1 MSQLDH
7 RRHASLELLLAGAR
21 LERRCRPDA
30 PAFLAEYSDEFRSR
44 GNWDGEVSAWRDRLW
59 REATGTPNLPLVRL
73 AAAGAGRLGIEILAL
88 VALAAEDGRIAALLG
103 TEGFA
108 GIGTLVALW
117 RTEESEDRPEA
128 VRETIGWL
136 IRAGLLTVA
145 NPMAPH
151 HAREV
156 AVTDAAWT
164 LLVGGA
170 YAPRAHEALACDE
183 LPRLA
188 TVVLPPEL
196 ITRTAKVL
204 RLLAEEPET
213 VVWLRGPQ
221 DNGRRMLALAL
232 VAELGLPAVAMRIEG
247 PRADAFDEAALT
259 AFLRDAVLVIE
270 SATAPGEPLVLPQP
284 RVAPVR
290 TVVITTAN
298 IALDAA
304 GRPICSLDLPLPAEP
319 ERLALWRRAA
329 PEASPRLAE
338 LAASFRVT
346 SGALLRAASAARQAG
361 ALDRE
366 AVRLALRDLSD
377 GRLDAVATRI
387 ETEGPREFLA
397 LTEAAH
403 AELDGLIV
411 RCRHREALVAHAGP
425 GAAPPGSAPCSP
437 GPAAPARR
445 SPRAALP
452 ARWARTSTGVDLAA
466 AVQQISSARPKR
478 TSTAPSP
485 PPRSCDVVLL
495 LDEGDALMA
504 RRTDVGNANDR
515 YANLET
521 NFLLQRMERFEGI
534 LRRHH
539 QRRRPHRRGLP
550 APDGRGDPLP
560 RCPTS
565 SPATRSCCTTSAS
578 IGVGDELLQE
588 VAVRCALSGGQL
600 RNVAL
605 HARLLALDGGGR
617 SGDHELRRAIER
629 EYRKVDGFCPLK
641 PLLSAVS

>member
-117 RTEESEDRPEA
+117 RTEEGEDRPEA

-366 AVRLALRDLSD
+366 GVRLALRDLSD

-411 RCRHREALVAHAGP
+411 RCRHREALFAHAGP
-425 GAAPPGSAPCSP
+425 VAGAAGVRALFA
-437 GPAAPARR
+437 GPSGAGKTLAARCLARELGKDLWR
-445 SPRAALP
+445 
-452 ARWARTSTGVDLAA
+452 VDLAA
-466 AVQQISSARPKR
+466 AVSKYIGETEKTLDRAFAAAEER
-478 TSTAPSP
+478 
-485 PPRSCDVVLL
+485 DIVLL

-504 RRTDVGNANDR
+504 RRTEVGNPTTATPTSKPTSCCSGSSASR
-515 YANLET
+515 ASSSSPPT
-521 NFLLQRMERFEGI
+521 PGTGSTPPSSAGWTRWFTS
-534 LRRHH
+534 
-539 QRRRPHRRGLP
+539 
-550 APDGRGDPLP
+550 A
-560 RCPTS
+560 CPTS
-565 SPATRSCCTTSAS
+565 SPATRSCCTTSANMAWATS
-578 IGVGDELLQE
+578 CCRKS
-588 VAVRCALSGGQL
+588 RCAACSRAASSATSRCTRGCWRSTAGAAWATTSCAARSSG
-600 RNVAL
+600 NI
-605 HARLLALDGGGR
+605 ARSTASAR
-617 SGDHELRRAIER
+617 SSR
-629 EYRKVDGFCPLK
+629 C
-641 PLLSAVS
+641 SAR

>member
-44 GNWDGEVSAWRDRLW
+44 GNWEGEVFAWRDRLW
-59 REATGTPNLPLVRL
+59 REATGAPDLPLVRL

-103 TEGFA
+103 AEGFA

-117 RTEESEDRPEA
+117 RTEEGEDRPEA
-128 VRETIGWL
+128 VRATIGWL

-164 LLVGGA
+164 LLAGAA
-170 YAPRAHEALACDE
+170 YAPRAHEVLACEE

-188 TVVLPPEL
+188 TVVLPAAL
-196 ITRTAKVL
+196 VTRTTKVL
-204 RLLAEEPET
+204 RLLAEEPDT

-247 PRADAFDEAALT
+247 HRADAFDEAALT

-270 SATAPGEPLVLPQP
+270 SVTAPGEPVVLPRP

-290 TVVITTAN
+290 TVVITTAD

-304 GRPICSLDLPLPAEP
+304 GRPIYSLDLPLPAES

-329 PEASPRLAE
+329 PDASPRLAE

-346 SGALLRAASAARQAG
+346 SGALVRAASAARQAG

-366 AVRLALRDLSD
+366 GVRLALRDLSD
-377 GRLDAVATRI
+377 GRLDAIATRI

-403 AELDGLIV
+403 AELDGLIM
-411 RCRHREALVAHAGP
+411 RCRHREALFAHAGP
-425 GAAPPGSAPCSP
+425 LAGAAGVRALLA
-437 GPAAPARR
+437 GPTGAGKTLAARCLARELGKDLWR
-445 SPRAALP
+445 
-452 ARWARTSTGVDLAA
+452 VDLAA
-466 AVQQISSARPKR
+466 AVSKFIGETEKALDRAFAAAEER
-478 TSTAPSP
+478 
-485 PPRSCDVVLL
+485 DIVLL

-504 RRTDVGNANDR
+504 RRTEVGNANDR

-521 NFLLQRMERFEGI
+521 NFLLQRIEGFSGI
-534 LRRHH
+534 LVVTTNAADRIDAAF
-539 QRRRPHRRGLP
+539 QRRMDAVVHFSLP
-550 APDGRGDPLP
+550 DELARYEILLHHLGEHD
-560 RCPTS
+560 
-565 SPATRSCCTTSAS
+565 
-578 IGVGDELLQE
+578 VGDELLQE
-588 VAVRCALSGGQL
+588 VAVRCVLSGGQL

-617 SGDHELRRAIER
+617 LGDHELRRAIER

-641 PLLSAVS
+641 PLLAVVS

>member
-213 VVWLRGPQ
+213 VVWMRGPQ

-366 AVRLALRDLSD
+366 GVRLALRDLSD

-403 AELDGLIV
+403 AELDGL
-411 RCRHREALVAHAGP
+411 L
-425 GAAPPGSAPCSP
+425 
-437 GPAAPARR
+437 
-445 SPRAALP
+445 AALP
-452 ARWARTSTGVDLAA
+452 PSRGAARRAPASAGAAGVRALLAGPSGTGKTLAARCLAAALGKDLYRVDLAA
-466 AVQQISSARPKR
+466 TGQQVSSARPKR
-478 TSTAPSP
+478 TSTA
-485 PPRSCDVVLL
+485 RFAAAEELDIVLL

-504 RRTDVGNANDR
+504 RRTDVGSANDR

-521 NFLLQRMERFEGI
+521 NFLLQRIETFDGI
-534 LRRHH
+534 LLVTTNAAERIDPAF
-539 QRRRPHRRGLP
+539 QRRMDAVITFRP
-550 APDGRGDPLP
+550 PDELARYEILRHQLGDAW
-560 RCPTS
+560 R
-565 SPATRSCCTTSAS
+565 
-578 IGVGDELLQE
+578 VGDGLLQE
-588 VAVRCALSGGQL
+588 VACA
-600 RNVAL
+600 
-605 HARLLALDGGGR
+605 AR
-617 SGDHELRRAIER
+617 
-629 EYRKVDGFCPLK
+629 
-641 PLLSAVS
+641 